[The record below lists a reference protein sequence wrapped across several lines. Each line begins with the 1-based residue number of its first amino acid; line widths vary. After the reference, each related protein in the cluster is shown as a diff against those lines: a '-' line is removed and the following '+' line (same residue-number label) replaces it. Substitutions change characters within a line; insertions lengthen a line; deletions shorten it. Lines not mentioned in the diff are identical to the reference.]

1 MAPSELSV
9 PLHNT
14 VVASSK
20 AKLLW
25 PSYTL
30 SKKFIS
36 FFLLFSLIYFIP
48 TLLRYNVNTQA
59 SQAPGGRR
67 EYSFI
72 KVTGVLVIPFRGLK
86 VWIGTA

>member
-1 MAPSELSV
+1 M
-9 PLHNT
+9 
-14 VVASSK
+14 VASSK

-59 SQAPGGRR
+59 SQAPGG
-67 EYSFI
+67 EGYSFI
-72 KVTGVLVIPFRGLK
+72 KVTGVLVVPFRDLK
-86 VWIGTA
+86 LWIGTVHLEC

>member
-1 MAPSELSV
+1 MAPNELSV

-20 AKLLW
+20 AKLLC
-25 PSYTL
+25 TL
-30 SKKFIS
+30 SKKFNS

-67 EYSFI
+67 GYSFI